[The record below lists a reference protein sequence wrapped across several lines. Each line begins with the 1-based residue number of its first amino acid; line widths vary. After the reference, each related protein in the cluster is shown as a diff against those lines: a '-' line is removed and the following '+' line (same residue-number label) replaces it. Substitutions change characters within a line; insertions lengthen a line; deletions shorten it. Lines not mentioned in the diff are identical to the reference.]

1 MSAPINGRMP
11 RDISPSDIC
20 GATPFYNK
28 QIHANRWRYET
39 DFDHRHHQDSEPDR
53 IVSQAGHQSMRRH
66 YRQQNNGQR
75 IHETTQHNIEN
86 QQGKD
91 NRTGRKLGL
100 GNPVKQCF
108 GQL

>member
-1 MSAPINGRMP
+1 
-11 RDISPSDIC
+11 
-20 GATPFYNK
+20 
-28 QIHANRWRYET
+28 
-39 DFDHRHHQDSEPDR
+39 
-53 IVSQAGHQSMRRH
+53 MRRH